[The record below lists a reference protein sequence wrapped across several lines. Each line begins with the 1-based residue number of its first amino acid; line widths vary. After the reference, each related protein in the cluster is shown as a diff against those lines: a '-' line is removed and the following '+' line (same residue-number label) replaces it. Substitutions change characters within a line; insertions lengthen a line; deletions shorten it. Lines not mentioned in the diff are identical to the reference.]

1 MLKDERKVSV
11 SMNISVFTVFKK
23 KFNDKLIFKKRELYT
38 IESNQGRVRWWG
50 WGGDH
55 NNNSYLFNLNLIDS

>member
-38 IESNQGRVRWWG
+38 IESNQGRVRWG
-50 WGGDH
+50 WGVDH